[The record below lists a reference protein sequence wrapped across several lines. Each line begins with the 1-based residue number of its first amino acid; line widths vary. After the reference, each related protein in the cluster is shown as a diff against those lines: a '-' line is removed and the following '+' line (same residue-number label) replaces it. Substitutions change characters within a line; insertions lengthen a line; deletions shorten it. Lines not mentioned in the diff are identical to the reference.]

1 MSDLLKYLLVIVISY
16 FIGNF
21 APSYFMGKVLK
32 NIDIRDH
39 GSGNAGATNAL
50 RVLGTGSG
58 IIVFTLD
65 ILKAVLAV
73 QMGLWLTGSKLGG
86 MLAGGMAVIGHNWPV
101 VLGFKGGKGIASS
114 LGLVLTLFPQIGLI
128 ILVVGAGVI
137 LITRYV
143 SLGSISAVILCPILL
158 IIYGEPWEI
167 WLIAVI
173 LAVMA
178 IFRHKDNIIRL
189 KQGNENRISFSR
201 KQAGE
206 NNSK

>member
-1 MSDLLKYLLVIVISY
+1 
-16 FIGNF
+16 
-21 APSYFMGKVLK
+21 
-32 NIDIRDH
+32 
-39 GSGNAGATNAL
+39 
-50 RVLGTGSG
+50 
-58 IIVFTLD
+58 
-65 ILKAVLAV
+65 
-73 QMGLWLTGSKLGG
+73 
-86 MLAGGMAVIGHNWPV
+86 
-101 VLGFKGGKGIASS
+101 
-114 LGLVLTLFPQIGLI
+114 
-128 ILVVGAGVI
+128 
-137 LITRYV
+137 
-143 SLGSISAVILCPILL
+143 LCPILL